1 MKDPL
6 VYEGRMSDRHFDDL
20 EDELFAD
27 GSGCADYLGHTAP
40 QTFSV
45 AESTSASASLAE
57 VDDIAHLFDKS
68 QCGELGRGI
77 WDIKD
82 IVIQGEPVPL
92 IGLVGFASS
101 SPSQRCD
108 SYVAIAPE
116 RKDEEVTQACH
127 ILQEIVQTEKVYVQ
141 KLEIL
146 AQHWYQ
152 NVAQGPSRGPES
164 LSFWT

>member
-1 MKDPL
+1 MN
-6 VYEGRMSDRHFDDL
+6 EGRMSDRHFDDL

-27 GSGCADYLGHTAP
+27 SSGCADYLGHTAP

-45 AESTSASASLAE
+45 ALRAG

-68 QCGELGRGI
+68 QCGEVGRGT
-77 WDIKD
+77 WDTKD

-92 IGLVGFASS
+92 VGLVGFASS
-101 SPSQRCD
+101 APSQRRD
-108 SYVAIAPE
+108 SCEAAAPE
-116 RKDEEVTQACH
+116 MKDEEVTQACH

-146 AQHWYQ
+146 ARHWYQ